1 MESPKPLKP
10 PRSFELQGRTIKV
23 IEKDLGADA
32 VGQWDARRDEIT
44 LIPGLP
50 TDLRYTSFLH
60 EFVHAAL
67 DALGREDLSENEPF
81 VDGLAGLVHQMLKT
95 AR

>member
-1 MESPKPLKP
+1 MKV
-10 PRSFELQGRTIKV
+10 PRAFELQGRTIKV
-23 IEKDLGADA
+23 LTRELGADA

-50 TDLRYTSFLH
+50 KDLLYTSFLH
-60 EFVHAAL
+60 ECVHAWL

-81 VDGLAGLVHQMLKT
+81 VDGLAGLIHQMLKT
-95 AR
+95 ST

>member
-1 MESPKPLKP
+1 MKV
-10 PRSFELQGRTIKV
+10 PRSFELQGRTIRV
-23 IEKDLGADA
+23 IEKELGADA

-50 TDLRYTSFLH
+50 PDLRYASFLH
-60 EFVHAAL
+60 EVCHAAL
-67 DALGREDLSENEPF
+67 DALGRDDLSENEPF
-81 VDGLAGLVHQMLKT
+81 VDGLAGLIHQMLKS